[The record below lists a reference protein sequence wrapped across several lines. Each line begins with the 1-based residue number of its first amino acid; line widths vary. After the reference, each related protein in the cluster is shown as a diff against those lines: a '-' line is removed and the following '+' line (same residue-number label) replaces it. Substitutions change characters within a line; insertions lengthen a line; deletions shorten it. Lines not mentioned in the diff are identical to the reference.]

1 GGIGTLSGP
10 LVGTL
15 LLVILSQNL
24 QFLQEYRMLIFGPL
38 LTVIIIFYPR
48 GIAGAFFNWQ
58 RKRKDN
64 ALSGVRGELHIKAEE
79 G

>member
-1 GGIGTLSGP
+1 
-10 LVGTL
+10 
-15 LLVILSQNL
+15 
-24 QFLQEYRMLIFGPL
+24 MLIFGPL

-48 GIAGAFFNWQ
+48 GIAGAFFDWQ
-58 RKRKDN
+58 RKRKNN